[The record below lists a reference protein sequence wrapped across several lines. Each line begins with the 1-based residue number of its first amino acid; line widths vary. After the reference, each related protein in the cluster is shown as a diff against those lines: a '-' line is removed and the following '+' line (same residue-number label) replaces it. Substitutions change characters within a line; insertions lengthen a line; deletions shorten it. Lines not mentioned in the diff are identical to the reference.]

1 MNVTDYIQSGIL
13 ELYVL
18 GMASDDDMRELERM
32 VALYPE
38 VNAEIEKITAM
49 LMEQAEQKSPEL
61 NPTIGAFLTATID
74 YTERL
79 QAGETPSFPPA
90 MNKETRIIDFA
101 EWLNHPDAD
110 APADLGAF
118 HARIIGYTP
127 EQITAIAW
135 IRYGAPPETHERE
148 FERFLILEGT
158 CDITI
163 DNTVHHMAPGD
174 FLEIP
179 LHLAHHVQ
187 VTSETPCKLILQRVA
202 A

>member
-1 MNVTDYIQSGIL
+1 MNVNDYIQSGIL

-18 GMASDDDMRELERM
+18 GMASAEEVREVEHM
-32 VALYPE
+32 AELYPG
-38 VNAEIEKITAM
+38 VKLEIDRIVEA
-49 LMEQAEQKSPEL
+49 LMEDAEQRGPAP
-61 NPTIGAFLTATID
+61 NPTIGPFLAAMVD

-79 QAGETPSFPPA
+79 QAGEAPAFPPA
-90 MNKETRIIDFA
+90 LHKDSRIVDFA
-101 EWLNHPDAD
+101 KWLDHPDAA

-127 EQITAIAW
+127 EYTTAIAW
-135 IRYGAPPETHERE
+135 LRYGAPPETHQRE

-163 DNTVHHMAPGD
+163 DKTVHSLVPGD

-187 VTSETPCKLILQRVA
+187 VTSERPCKVILQRVA

>member
-18 GMASDDDMRELERM
+18 GMASDEEAREAERM
-32 VALYPE
+32 AGLYPE
-38 VNAEIEKITAM
+38 VNAEIDRITAA
-49 LMEQAEQKSPEL
+49 LLEQAETNSPEL
-61 NPTIGAFLTATID
+61 NPTIGAFLAATID

-79 QAGETPSFPPA
+79 LAGEAPSFPPA
-90 MNKETRIIDFA
+90 MNKDTRIVDFA
-101 EWLNHPDAD
+101 PWLDHPDA
-110 APADLGAF
+110 AVPAELGAF

-127 EQITAIAW
+127 EYITAIAW
-135 IRYGAPPETHERE
+135 LRYGAPPETHKRE

-163 DNTVHHMAPGD
+163 DKIVHSLVPGD

-179 LHLAHHVQ
+179 LHLSHHVQ
-187 VTSETPCKLILQRVA
+187 VTSERPCKVILQRVA